1 MLPRS
6 LILLNL
12 RNDLADLGFLS
23 VLDMDDSATI
33 RDYYTTI
40 SDAWGSCDQTDED
53 AFACDAA
60 RIMIDSAFNA

>member
-12 RNDLADLGFLS
+12 RNDLADLGFPS

-33 RDYYTTI
+33 RDYYSTVA
-40 SDAWGSCDQTDED
+40 DAWDACDQTDED

-60 RIMIDSAFNA
+60 RIMIDSAFRA